1 LIIFQATA
9 AQQQQQLAQELL
21 AEVRGQLAMLQSAAA
36 KSTGDAASQQRQQLR
51 DQLIA
56 ENAELRAEADRLRDE
71 MIRLQMRN
79 GVAQVPLLRPEPPS
93 SASASA
99 TVAAPTP
106 SAAAEKPKADS
117 KAGSAATAATAAASN
132 KKPGKAAG
140 QAKDSGKPAES
151 KKTAGKEPTAADGG
165 LDVTRLDLRVGRI
178 VSAEKH
184 PDADALYVETVDV
197 GEERPR
203 TIVSGLA
210 AHVPLPELQGRLAV
224 FLLNLK
230 PAKMRGISSEGM
242 IMCASASGKVEI
254 LSPPSGVSP
263 GDRVSVAGCP
273 SPAER
278 PPDAQLNPKKKIWE
292 ALKPHCLVDANG
304 YAGFNGAR
312 WLVAGKGEVRAPSL
326 KSAQIS

>member
-1 LIIFQATA
+1 
-9 AQQQQQLAQELL
+9 
-21 AEVRGQLAMLQSAAA
+21 MLQSAAA

-56 ENAELRAEADRLRDE
+56 ENAELRARSRPSAR
-71 MIRLQMRN
+71 RN
-79 GVAQVPLLRPEPPS
+79 DPDCRCAKRRRPGAA
-93 SASASA
+93 ASCRAAVVCVGLSDA
-99 TVAAPTP
+99 VAAPTP

-132 KKPGKAAG
+132 KKPGKPRI
-140 QAKDSGKPAES
+140 PAS
-151 KKTAGKEPTAADGG
+151 QPSRRKTAGKEPRCRRRRSRRDQAGPSSWPHCVRREAPGT
-165 LDVTRLDLRVGRI
+165 L
-178 VSAEKH
+178 
-184 PDADALYVETVDV
+184 DALYVETVDV

-242 IMCASASGKVEI
+242 IMCASASGKVET
-254 LSPPSGVSP
+254 LSPPPGVSP

-273 SPAER
+273 SPAEAA
-278 PPDAQLNPKKKIWE
+278 PDAQLNPKKKIW
-292 ALKPHCLVDANG
+292 KH
-304 YAGFNGAR
+304 
-312 WLVAGKGEVRAPSL
+312 
-326 KSAQIS
+326 